1 MSDNNNVHIHDEN
14 CDHDHEE
21 EVVTL
26 TDAEGKEREFII
38 VEEMNVSNERYAILV
53 PADGEDE
60 DGVIMKIGEDENG
73 EYLVDIED
81 DEEWQKVVAAYEK
94 LADEQE

>member
-1 MSDNNNVHIHDEN
+1 MSENNNDVHIHDEN

-21 EVVTL
+21 VVTL
-26 TDAEGKEREFII
+26 TDAEGVEREFII
-38 VEEMNVSNERYAILV
+38 VEEMNVENDRYAILV

-60 DGVIMKIGEDENG
+60 DGVIMKIGQDENG

-81 DEEWQKVVAAYEK
+81 DEEWKKVVAAYEK
-94 LADEQE
+94 LTDEA

>member
-21 EVVTL
+21 VVIL
-26 TDAEGKEREFII
+26 TDAEGNEREFII
-38 VEEMNVSNERYAILV
+38 VEEMNVANERYAILV
-53 PADGEDE
+53 PSDGEDE

-81 DEEWQKVVAAYEK
+81 DEEWQKVVAAYEQ
-94 LADEQE
+94 LADDQE